1 MENKSVSIGNRVL
14 PVQRPTKSLIEK
26 FQGLP
31 SSNIGDIMNRLY
43 CLRGLRPMNSN
54 PLCGCAFTVKVPQG
68 DNLMIHYALDL
79 AQPGDIIC
87 VDGEGDIEHA
97 LAGEMM
103 LNHAVKRGIGGWV
116 IDGSLR
122 DSNALRK
129 ATIPIFCRNITPQ
142 GPYKNGPGEINVPIS
157 CGGQVVFP
165 GDILV
170 GDDDGVVVVRPDQAD
185 TIASMA
191 REKFDKEQQRLLGKT
206 SASRDWVFDAIRRC
220 GTTVQDLEEDT
231 DDRPYKY

>member
-1 MENKSVSIGNRVL
+1 MKEKRVTIGNRVL
-14 PVQRPTKSLIEK
+14 PVQRPASTLVDE
-26 FQGLP
+26 FRGLP
-31 SSNIGDIMNRLY
+31 SSNIGDVMNRLY
-43 CLRGLRPMNSN
+43 CMHGLHPMNDN
-54 PLCGCAFTVKVPQG
+54 ALCGCAFTVKVPQG

-87 VDGEGDIEHA
+87 VDGEGDLEHA

-122 DSNALRK
+122 DVDALRK
-129 ATIPIFCRNITPQ
+129 AAIPIYCRNITPQ
-142 GPYKNGPGEINVPIS
+142 GPYKNGPGEVNVPIS

-170 GDDDGVVVVRPDQAD
+170 GDSDGIVVIRPEQAD
-185 TIASMA
+185 AIAALA
-191 REKFDKEQQRLLGKT
+191 RDKFESEQSRIRGEVT
-206 SASRDWVFDAIRRC
+206 ASRAWVRDAIARC
-220 GTTVQDLEEDT
+220 GTEISAVKESVN
-231 DDRPYKY
+231 